1 MTTPYTI
8 PHDADTISNSI
19 TKVVNRQ
26 TSGTLQGNSNLAENS
41 VIKSYVDSQ
50 VSTSTGAGLPTAI
63 YKTDNA
69 RKVAANDQPTA
80 WNNWSSVYDPHNLVS
95 IVNGPSVNIDSQYQ
109 IQQTGT
115 YLIDVTGILYDN
127 ITVSASNTNIYPRIR
142 VQLSKGIVNNALS
155 KSCNG
160 ITVKNAHMQY
170 FGDLFISED
179 YPQSFNLRE
188 IAVVNNTNN
197 TASIQDNGNCFGVSV
212 TFENSADT
220 NDDVKWEGYGITTIT
235 KLA

>member
-8 PHDADTISNSI
+8 PHDADTIANSI
-19 TKVVNRQ
+19 TKVVNAQ
-26 TSGTLQGNSNLAENS
+26 STGTLADNANLANNS

-50 VSTSTGAGLPTAI
+50 VSSGSGGGLPTAI

-69 RKVAANDQPTA
+69 RKVAVNDQPTA
-80 WNNWSSVYDPHNLVS
+80 WNNWSSVYDPNNLVS
-95 IVNGPSVNIDSQYQ
+95 IANGPSVNVDSKYQ

-127 ITVSASNTNIYPRIR
+127 ITTSGSNANIYPRIR

-160 ITVKNAHMQY
+160 ISVKNAHMQY
-170 FGDLFISED
+170 YGDLFLNED

-212 TFENSADT
+212 TIENSSDT
-220 NDDVKWEGYGITTIT
+220 NDDTKWEGYGITTIT